1 VKHRHEGKEG
11 FIDGLTECADRNPDG
26 RTQYRMNIGIPTRR
40 LVVEDDL
47 SILIDDE
54 DLVIMIR
61 HKAAYRR
68 SVTAQLHEVLA
79 NDRFIKSSHW
89 RANMEIAC
97 SARMTGGSQH
107 GCARQASALG
117 IRFLMA
123 FAVRFNAGIRRFTTQ
138 HTLPP
143 GNWIATQQFLH
154 ANRNHQ
160 PGTSSAVHM
169 PPI

>member
-1 VKHRHEGKEG
+1 MRKEHQEKPPQSAWVRIPDGTRVKHRHEGKEG
-11 FIDGLTECADRNPDG
+11 FIDGLTECAVGPDRNPDG

-79 NDRFIKSSHW
+79 NDRFIKSSH
-89 RANMEIAC
+89 
-97 SARMTGGSQH
+97 
-107 GCARQASALG
+107 
-117 IRFLMA
+117 
-123 FAVRFNAGIRRFTTQ
+123 
-138 HTLPP
+138 
-143 GNWIATQQFLH
+143 
-154 ANRNHQ
+154 
-160 PGTSSAVHM
+160 
-169 PPI
+169 